1 MQGVDSKGS
10 AVLGPYK
17 FVSRDQRRM
26 MALFSFSRQ
35 RSFNKPP
42 PGGAPVVTVQCV
54 RLSSLTRQYGIT
66 SNRASHLWRRA
77 ENLLGNVKSVMR
89 GTENPCSVD

>member
-26 MALFSFSRQ
+26 MALFSFSRH
-35 RSFNKPP
+35 RSPLISHHL
-42 PGGAPVVTVQCV
+42 AA
-54 RLSSLTRQYGIT
+54 RLWSRFS
-66 SNRASHLWRRA
+66 ASACRHWHDSM
-77 ENLLGNVKSVMR
+77 G
-89 GTENPCSVD
+89 